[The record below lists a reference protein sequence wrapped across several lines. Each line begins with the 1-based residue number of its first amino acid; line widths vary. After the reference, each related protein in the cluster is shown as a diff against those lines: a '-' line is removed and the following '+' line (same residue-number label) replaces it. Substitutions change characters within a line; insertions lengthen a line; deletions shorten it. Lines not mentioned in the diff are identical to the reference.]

1 MKHFGISALLL
12 GAALPSVA
20 SFGALGTS
28 GLTRP
33 ALLTGKSTRASSK
46 LSKVYLSTPSEGD
59 DESTSKA
66 TDVVEE
72 KSSILPNVDLSNLNI
87 DLSSV
92 NLDFSNILE
101 NTDAIQANIFDGELG
116 QRGEQYVI
124 AQVLLV
130 LFVLIGGVPIL
141 GDPLASLLGPSL
153 LLTGLGVAVVGVN
166 EMGGSLSPWP
176 VPPSNESNKQLIKS
190 GLFSKV
196 RHPIYSG
203 LLLFSAGLS
212 ISTDSANRL
221 LLTAILLYV
230 LDVKSDYEE
239 KKLMEVFPDY
249 AEYQKE
255 VPGKFF
261 PSEITSKLPWIDS
274 D

>member
-1 MKHFGISALLL
+1 MKHFGTCALLM

-20 SFGALGTS
+20 SFV
-28 GLTRP
+28 RP
-33 ALLTGKSTRASSK
+33 ALLIGQSTRASAK
-46 LSKVYLSTPSEGD
+46 FSKVYLSTPSGGD
-59 DESTSKA
+59 DESTSKN
-66 TDVVEE
+66 TDAVKGE
-72 KSSILPNVDLSNLNI
+72 SSLLPNVDLSNLNI

-92 NLDFSNILE
+92 NVDFSNILE
-101 NTDAIQANIFDGELG
+101 NSDAIQANVFDGELG
-116 QRGEQYVI
+116 QRGEQYVV
-124 AQVLLV
+124 AQALLV
-130 LFVLIGGVPIL
+130 LFVLIGGVPVI
-141 GDPLASLLGPSL
+141 GDPLASVLGPSL
-153 LLTGLGVAVVGVN
+153 LLTGLGVAVVSVN

-176 VPPSNESNKQLIKS
+176 VPPSNESNKLIKT

-203 LLLFSAGLS
+203 LLCFSAGLS

-221 LLTAILLYV
+221 LLTAILLYA